1 MLSGGI
7 QKYSEGGS
15 RSTNN
20 VLNPSCCSSL
30 QTQWLGSCAYPSLGL
45 DYLSASVCGWLSDP
59 IRFVW
64 CRCVKPGYLG
74 CAGLKVF
81 LSFP

>member
-7 QKYSEGGS
+7 QKYSEGGN
-15 RSTNN
+15 RNTNN

-45 DYLSASVCGWLSDP
+45 DYLFASVRGWLTPYALCGADVSSQVTWD
-59 IRFVW
+59 VQ
-64 CRCVKPGYLG
+64 G
-74 CAGLKVF
+74 
-81 LSFP
+81 